1 MAALDS
7 KLAGTFPVSA
17 SYFKQPGSI
26 QGVRVHF
33 QLGTSGFG
41 INVDA
46 LVFNSVSGTDASG
59 TVVRYKVRPL
69 GFFLP
74 GEPGRRYVT
83 SFCFLR
89 AEFRLVCHSVGLA
102 DGGRSSLG
110 RQRSC
115 VYRSNEP

>member
-1 MAALDS
+1 MTSWEL
-7 KLAGTFPVSA
+7 LECTFPVSA

-26 QGVRVHF
+26 QGVRVYF
-33 QLGTSGFG
+33 QLETSGFG

-89 AEFRLVCHSVGLA
+89 AEFRLVCHNVGLA
-102 DGGRSSLG
+102 DGEVPSS
-110 RQRSC
+110 RVSEVAC
-115 VYRSNEP
+115 IVPHES